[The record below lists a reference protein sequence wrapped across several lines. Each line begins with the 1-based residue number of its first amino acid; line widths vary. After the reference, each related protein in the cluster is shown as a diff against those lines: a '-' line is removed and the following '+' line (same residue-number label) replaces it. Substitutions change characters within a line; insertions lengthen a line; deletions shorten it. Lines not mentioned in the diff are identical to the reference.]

1 MQLRSTSYICNI
13 ALLTTSITWTSC
25 VFTFYQITVC
35 FSVFHRPEQ
44 HGAELLAP
52 LSHVLQ
58 TAVDEE
64 GGAPCALALEGL
76 YHLCEAEVSDSY
88 E

>member
-1 MQLRSTSYICNI
+1 MYLH
-13 ALLTTSITWTSC
+13 
-25 VFTFYQITVC
+25 FHQITVC